1 MRHTTAQDNQHTL
14 VFSSWHEFV
23 RYADSAPS
31 ELASGARASRS
42 APMQKQRE
50 NHPVVKHWGGYANF
64 TEAIKKST
72 HGWVEG
78 AAEIAKTFLAF
89 NLPQKR
95 TRPEMAFSPVGPGT
109 LAMGRYIQGHP
120 ESFMI
125 QQQTDVTTDQVAYN
139 GGVAHLGI
147 NISQSGFTTAT
158 ERFQMGAL
166 LLSLIDLL
174 ERNGKRVE
182 LTMFNAI
189 NGSGGQVAYIR
200 LAVTVKKADSSVN
213 MAILAAAF
221 SNAGTQRRLCWSIR
235 ETLDAETRRACG
247 IALKGDMG
255 STDPDWHTDDCT
267 VVKGLGNVRLHNEA
281 SRNDWLKAQL
291 AQQGIEWDGA

>member
-23 RYADSAPS
+23 SYADSAPS
-31 ELASGARASRS
+31 KLTFGARASR
-42 APMQKQRE
+42 AAEMQLEHE
-50 NHPVVKHWGGYANF
+50 NHHIVKHWGGYATF
-64 TEAIKKST
+64 GEAIEKST
-72 HGWVEG
+72 HGWIEG
-78 AAEIAKTFLAF
+78 AAEIAKTFLDF
-89 NLPQKR
+89 SLPQKR
-95 TRPEMAFSPVGPGT
+95 TQTEMAFAPVGPGT

-125 QQQTDVTTDQVAYN
+125 QRQTDTVTDQVAYN

-147 NISQSGFTTAT
+147 NISQTGGATAT
-158 ERFQMGAL
+158 GRFQMGAL

-189 NGSGGQVAYIR
+189 HGSKGSYIR
-200 LAVTVKKADSSVN
+200 QAVTVKKADSSVN

-221 SNAGTQRRLCWSIR
+221 GNAGTQRRLCWSVR
-235 ETLDAETRRACG
+235 ETLNQQTRTDCR
-247 IALKGDMG
+247 ISLKGDMG
-255 STDPDWHTDDCT
+255 QTDPDWHTDGCT
-267 VVKGLGNVRLHNEA
+267 VVKGLGNVQFHSEA
-281 SRNDWLKAQL
+281 SRNNWLKAQL